1 MNKIL
6 SLLKKRKK
14 LIALLSLAVW
24 FYTYSFFFWW
34 GPSQSQIQMLSSSRV
49 VEVKQEDIVS
59 SLSLLGKSK
68 IKNEQ
73 SLNFN
78 VEGTVSEVH
87 VKQGDKVEKG
97 TLLANVNPT
106 KILNEVRTNTIAL
119 EDARRRYNSRL
130 ENIVTEKEKLI
141 NNINLKKQEQEKK
154 KKEITH
160 VKNEQKLQLENK
172 EIELENARIE
182 FKKAKNNLDIR
193 LMSTSRIPREKQ
205 IAFEEAQKDYIQQS
219 KDYQK
224 DVSLLDTNLQKNI
237 REYGLNFTVEY
248 NSLKEAQRSVEAS
261 LKSFN
266 NLLKINPDYEVENT
280 QLKQYFSAKNSV
292 YKSDAT
298 KYYRE
303 TWGAYE
309 KIQDYIKNKTSFS
322 SIQELLEV
330 NALEI
335 ELYQAL
341 WKLAEN
347 ISKGADESI
356 YSFWIAEKGVFRS
369 YKSSAESLITDS
381 ASKLV
386 NLKKRQDEIRLMT
399 DPSSANDKKVLELEK
414 RKNALEKLAFELEKM
429 KKELE
434 SLSWVNPD
442 KITQIKLDLKTKEN
456 DLKLKEIEYV
466 KFSENQKYDLTSMQS
481 SYKNLDI
488 EIRESEKRL
497 SEYSNSR
504 NEGVSAAKSSVRQ
517 AKITLEDSQKK
528 LDDYRLIA
536 PFSGI
541 ISEINMNVWDNLS
554 SENKK
559 TISIQNPNIIEI
571 NSDVDQVDLIKI
583 SKWASAIVKF
593 NAYQDLTFTGSIL
606 NISSSPKGGEW
617 ASQYGVTIIV
627 DVSQSD
633 KKIYSGMTA
642 NIEIVLKKLENVIT
656 VTNTSLEVDPDNGK
670 QTVTVIAD
678 DGTETSRIVE
688 TWFSDGKRTEIISGL
703 KTGEK
708 IREIN
713 FEKNTIPLE
722 KFGGEDSMMM
732 Y

>member
-1 MNKIL
+1 M
-6 SLLKKRKK
+6 
-14 LIALLSLAVW
+14 
-24 FYTYSFFFWW
+24 
-34 GPSQSQIQMLSSSRV
+34 
-49 VEVKQEDIVS
+49 VS

-78 VEGTVSEVH
+78 VEGTVSQIH

-130 ENIVTEKEKLI
+130 GNIGTEKEKLVNDI
-141 NNINLKKQEQEKK
+141 ALKKQEQAKK
-154 KKEITH
+154 KKEIEH
-160 VKNEQKLQLENK
+160 LKNEQKLQLENK
-172 EIELENARIE
+172 KIELENARIE

-219 KDYQK
+219 KDYQR

-237 REYGLNFTVEY
+237 NEYGLNFTVEY
-248 NSLKEAQRSVEAS
+248 NSLKESQRSVEAS

-266 NLLKINPDYEVENT
+266 NLLRINPDYEVENP

-303 TWGAYE
+303 TWEAYG
-309 KIQDYIKNKTSFS
+309 KIEDYIKNKTSFS

-356 YSFWIAEKGVFRS
+356 YSLGIAEKGTFDA
-369 YKSSAESLITDS
+369 YKSQAESLITSS
-381 ASKLV
+381 ATKLV
-386 NLKKRQDEIRLMT
+386 NLKKRREEIKLIT
-399 DPSSANDKKVLELEK
+399 DPNSANEKQVLELQK
-414 RKNALEKLAFELEKM
+414 RKNALEKSAFELEKM

-442 KITQIKLDLKTKEN
+442 EITQIKLDLKTKEN

-466 KFSENQKYDLTSMQS
+466 KFSENQKYDLNSIQS
-481 SYKNLDI
+481 NYKNLGI
-488 EIRESEKRL
+488 EIREANKRL
-497 SEYSNSR
+497 AEYSGSR
-504 NEGVSAAKSSVRQ
+504 NESVSAAKSSVRQ

-528 LDDYRLIA
+528 LDNYRLIA
-536 PFSGI
+536 PFSWI
-541 ISEINMNVWDNLS
+541 ISEMNMNVWDNLS

-559 TISIQNPNIIEI
+559 SISIQNPNIIEI
-571 NSDVDQVDLIKI
+571 SSNVDQVDLIKI

-593 NAYQDLTFTGSIL
+593 NAYQDVTFTGSIF
-606 NISSSPKGGEW
+606 NISSSPESNAG

-627 DVSQSD
+627 DVSGSD

-656 VTNTSLEVDPDNGK
+656 VANTSIETNPESNQK
-670 QTVTVIAD
+670 TVTVVVD
-678 DGTETSRIVE
+678 DGTETSRVVE
-688 TWFSDGKRTEIISGL
+688 TWFSDGKRTEITSGL
-703 KTGEK
+703 KPGEK

-713 FEKNTIPLE
+713 FEKNTIPVE
-722 KFGGEDSMMM
+722 SFGWGEGGMIM